1 MHNEKP
7 IQKNPK
13 SIEIR
18 NRPSLNK
25 NQHTRLQNQQTPMQ
39 NKQPP
44 MQNHHRIPV
53 KCETMKKRNKKKRNG
68 IYQNKPKLKRNE
80 TN

>member
-7 IQKNPK
+7 IKKNPK

-25 NQHTRLQNQQTPMQ
+25 NQHTRLQNQQT
-39 NKQPP
+39 P

-68 IYQNKPKLKRNE
+68 IYQNKPKSKRNE